1 MATRRGV
8 GHRLVRAFV
17 IQAVFISL
25 TALLGVLAARFV
37 LQDVLIRKALEDE
50 AGYYL
55 QQLTTSP
62 GAPLPQTV
70 NLRSYRVPDERSVP
84 PHLRELGP
92 GYHPLTDAADGFS
105 AVYVAESDGDRLL
118 FEFKGERVSDLT
130 FYFGL
135 VPLAIVLVIIY
146 SATWIAYRL
155 SQQAVSPL
163 VRLAQQVATLDPLGP
178 SSEIA
183 IDDASDLEVRVLTQ
197 ALAQYTDRIQSFV
210 ERERAFT
217 RDASHELRTPI
228 TVIRL
233 AASALLAE
241 DTLPPR
247 TLKQVRQIESA
258 AGDMA
263 ELVDVFLLLAREA
276 DQALTPDP
284 VDVEHV
290 LSTEIERAR
299 PILEG
304 KPVRVAY
311 TCSSVPDLFVPERVL
326 SILVSNLVRNAF
338 LYTARGV
345 VSVDLAGDALT
356 IEDSGVGISE
366 AEVSSLLKPF
376 QRGTGRGDAE
386 GWGVGLTIVKRLVDG
401 FGWTLTLNR
410 RPGGGT
416 RACVR
421 FQPPEPAS

>member
-17 IQAVFISL
+17 LQAVFISL

-37 LQDVLIRKALEDE
+37 LQDVLIRKALEEE

-55 QQLTTSP
+55 QQLAASP
-62 GAPLPQTV
+62 GAALPQTV
-70 NLRSYRVPDERSVP
+70 NLRSYRVSGECPAP
-84 PHLRELGP
+84 PHLRDLGP
-92 GYHPLTDAADGFS
+92 GYHPLADAADGFS
-105 AVYVAESDGDRLL
+105 AVYVAESDSGRLL

-155 SQQAVSPL
+155 SQQAISPL
-163 VRLAQQVATLDPLGP
+163 VRLAQQVGTLDPLGP
-178 SSEIA
+178 SSEIV
-183 IDDASDLEVRVLTQ
+183 IDNASDLEVRVLTQ
-197 ALAQYTDRIQSFV
+197 ALAQYTDRIQAFV

-241 DTLPPR
+241 ETLPPR
-247 TLKQVRQIESA
+247 ALKQVRQIEA
-258 AGDMA
+258 AASDMA
-263 ELVDVFLLLAREA
+263 ELVDVFLLLAREE

-290 LSTEIERAR
+290 VSTEIERAR

-304 KPVRVAY
+304 KPVQVAY
-311 TCSSVPDLFVPERVL
+311 ACTSVPELFVPERVL
-326 SILVSNLVRNAF
+326 SILVGNLVRNAF
-338 LYTARGV
+338 LYTERGV
-345 VSVDLAGDALT
+345 VSVTLTGEALT

-376 QRGTGRGDAE
+376 QRGTGHGHSE

-401 FGWTLTLNR
+401 FGWTLALNR

-416 RACVR
+416 RAHVG
-421 FQPPEPAS
+421 FQSPQRTS